1 MRLVS
6 ALVFAATLVFAA
18 RLTVVA
24 DPAAETAAV
33 QTLFASSKIDPS
45 LFTAAFVAKI
55 PMDGVQQF
63 IDSYKERLGAPK
75 SFDRDGSQ
83 LRIVSPHGSI
93 GCDIALD
100 EQGKISNL
108 LFHDEMSLADLDAL
122 QKVMSAP
129 NADASL
135 FEESFKTDVPMT
147 KVDDVIGGLRSK
159 FGPFVRIEARKRG
172 YFVVFAHGEAH
183 AQISVNAQD
192 KIDYLAFTESPPGP
206 SPAAH

>member
-1 MRLVS
+1 MRSVS
-6 ALVFAATLVFAA
+6 ALFVAVSLLVAAVIPAA
-18 RLTVVA
+18 A

-33 QTLFASSKIDPS
+33 KTLFASTKIDPS
-45 LFTAAFVAKI
+45 LFTAAFVSKI

-63 IDSYKERLGAPK
+63 IDSYKNRLGDPK

-83 LRIVSPHGSI
+83 LRIVSPRGSI

-108 LFHDEMSLADLDAL
+108 LFHDEMSVGDLDAL
-122 QKVMSAP
+122 QKIMSAP
-129 NADASL
+129 SADPSL

-147 KVDDVIGGLRSK
+147 KVDEVIGGLRAK

-172 YFVVFAHGEAH
+172 YFVVFDHGVAH

-192 KIDYLAFTESPPGP
+192 KIDYLAFTEAPPPP